1 MAPQINFIALLIAA
15 AIPLIMGFIY
25 YHPGLMGNTWM
36 KANGFT
42 KEGMLPPKPLL
53 YLLAFV
59 CSFLLSVF
67 LWAWVTGAGGI
78 EVTQVTDPKDGHSFV
93 TFQHGVAHGI
103 IFSVFVLFPIFTTMK
118 IFEAR
123 KWSWAFVNI
132 GYWAITII
140 LMSGILSAWR

>member
-1 MAPQINFIALLIAA
+1 MNFIAIIVA
-15 AIPLIMGFIY
+15 AIIPMLMGFIY
-25 YHPGLMGNTWM
+25 YHPSVMGNAWM

-42 KEGMLPPKPLL
+42 KEGMTPPKPLL

-103 IFSVFVLFPIFTTMK
+103 IFSILVLFPVFTTMK

-132 GYWAITII
+132 GYWAITMI
-140 LMSGILSAWR
+140 LMCGILSAWR